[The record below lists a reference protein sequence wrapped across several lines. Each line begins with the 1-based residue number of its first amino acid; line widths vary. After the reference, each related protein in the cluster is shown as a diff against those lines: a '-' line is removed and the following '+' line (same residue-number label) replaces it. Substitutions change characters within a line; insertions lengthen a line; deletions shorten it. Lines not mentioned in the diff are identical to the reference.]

1 MAEEFT
7 IKSETLEDK
16 INQLLPSQG
25 GYATGLDLS
34 ASSMIVPIVDLTES
48 AEGSNIR
55 QDLQTAL
62 SKTSTTVI
70 TIQNTTSTIINTT
83 GYYRVFGTLSA
94 QANGFA
100 VISITDGTTTK
111 DIYKFTLSS
120 TQFAYEFFDFTVF
133 LEAGDSLTGQTDE
146 SGAGS
151 TILQISS
158 RQVADLAGNLVNP

>member
-70 TIQNTTSTIINTT
+70 TISIKYCVPCNLYMVTSISINFITTTITIIIIIYITIATTIINIITII
-83 GYYRVFGTLSA
+83 
-94 QANGFA
+94 
-100 VISITDGTTTK
+100 VIFVSIH
-111 DIYKFTLSS
+111 SS
-120 TQFAYEFFDFTVF
+120 VVQYER
-133 LEAGDSLTGQTDE
+133 E
-146 SGAGS
+146 
-151 TILQISS
+151 
-158 RQVADLAGNLVNP
+158 R